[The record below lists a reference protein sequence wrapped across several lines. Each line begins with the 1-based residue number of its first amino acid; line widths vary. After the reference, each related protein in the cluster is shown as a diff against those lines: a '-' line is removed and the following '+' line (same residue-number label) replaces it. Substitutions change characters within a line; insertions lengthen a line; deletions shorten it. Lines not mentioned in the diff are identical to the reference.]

1 MQSCDVCGMEYE
13 NTPICTLCGGS
24 VSPIPEDENTE
35 EELLE
40 NKLLFDISESPP
52 NIISSSI
59 PFGIEYAPQY
69 LTYSIIPFGMDYAP
83 N

>member
-24 VSPIPEDENTE
+24 VSPIPGDENTE

-52 NIISSSI
+52 NIISS
-59 PFGIEYAPQY
+59 
-69 LTYSIIPFGMDYAP
+69 
-83 N
+83 